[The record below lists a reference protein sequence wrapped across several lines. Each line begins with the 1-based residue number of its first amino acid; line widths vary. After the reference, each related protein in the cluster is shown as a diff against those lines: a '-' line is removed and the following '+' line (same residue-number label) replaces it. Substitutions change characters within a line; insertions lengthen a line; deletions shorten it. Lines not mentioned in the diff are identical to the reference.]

1 MLLKEPWEISTPSVP
16 ALIKRPKLVVRI
28 PHPSMFIMQ
37 KILISGRRTDK
48 SRAKDFAYIY
58 QVLGFF
64 REHWETLAKAYEVLI
79 DDPEWKRWYKRFIRM
94 SMELFGTPQ
103 KDGPVEAS
111 RIIVQ
116 ATPEMIS
123 AAVNRYISACPNI

>member
-1 MLLKEPWEISTPSVP
+1 MNTSSVP
-16 ALIKRPKLVVRI
+16 GLEKYPNLVVKI

-37 KILISGRRTDK
+37 KILISGGRTDK

-64 REHWETLAKAYEVLI
+64 REESDVLAREYEVLI
-79 DDPEWKRWYKRFIRM
+79 DDLEWKRWYKRFIRM

-103 KDGPVEAS
+103 RDGPVEAS

-116 ATPEMIS
+116 ATPGMIS
-123 AAVNRYISACPNI
+123 AAVNRFISACPNI